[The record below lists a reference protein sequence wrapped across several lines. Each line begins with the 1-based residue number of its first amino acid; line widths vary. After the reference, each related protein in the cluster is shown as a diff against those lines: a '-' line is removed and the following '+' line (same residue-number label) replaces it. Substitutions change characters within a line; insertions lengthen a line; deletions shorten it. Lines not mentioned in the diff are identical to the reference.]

1 MPRPEPRRVVLAGSL
16 LLALAL
22 CGACGNTSTS
32 GPSGATNAV
41 VVRITVT
48 PSGCPPIPA
57 RVPAGAVE
65 VVVSNLDAP
74 TVSEVEV
81 RSANLSQVLG
91 EKENLIQ
98 GMSAKFSISV
108 AKGTYVVNCPG
119 AAQSHWTLTAGSA
132 ETKSSS

>member
-1 MPRPEPRRVVLAGSL
+1 MPHPEPRRVALAGSL

-22 CGACGNTSTS
+22 CSACGSTSTS
-32 GPSGATNAV
+32 GAGGSTNAV
-41 VVRITVT
+41 VVRITAT
-48 PSGCPPIPA
+48 PSGCPPVPA
-57 RVPAGAVE
+57 RVPAGVVE
-65 VVVSNLDAP
+65 VIASNLDAP

-81 RSANLSQVLG
+81 RSGNLSQVLG

-108 AKGTYVVNCPG
+108 STGTYVVNCPG
-119 AAQSHWTLTAGSA
+119 AAESHWALTAIRA

>member
-1 MPRPEPRRVVLAGSL
+1 MPRPEPRRLVLAGSF

-22 CGACGNTSTS
+22 LSACGNTSTS
-32 GPSGATNAV
+32 GPGGSTNAV
-41 VVRITVT
+41 VVRITTT
-48 PSGCPPIPA
+48 PSGCPPVPA
-57 RVPAGAVE
+57 RVPSGVVE

-119 AAQSHWTLTAGSA
+119 AAQSHWTLTALRA
-132 ETKSSS
+132 ETNSS

>member
-1 MPRPEPRRVVLAGSL
+1 MPRTEPRRVVLACSL
-16 LLALAL
+16 LLTLVL
-22 CGACGNTSTS
+22 CSACGKASTS
-32 GPSGATNAV
+32 PTASSADPV
-41 VVRITVT
+41 VVRITAT

-65 VVVSNLDAP
+65 VFASNLDAP

-81 RSANLSQVLG
+81 RSGNLSEVLG

-108 AKGTYVVNCPG
+108 AKGSYVVNCPG
-119 AAQSHWTLTAGSA
+119 AAQSHWTLTAVGA
-132 ETKSSS
+132 RTKSPS

>member
-1 MPRPEPRRVVLAGSL
+1 MPRPEPRRLVLAGSL

-22 CGACGNTSTS
+22 LSACGNTSTS
-32 GPSGATNAV
+32 GPGGSSNAV
-41 VVRITVT
+41 VVRITT
-48 PSGCPPIPA
+48 PPSGCPPVPA
-57 RVPAGAVE
+57 RVPSGVVE

-98 GMSAKFSISV
+98 GMSARFSISV
-108 AKGTYVVNCPG
+108 AEGNYVVNCPG
-119 AAQSHWTLTAGSA
+119 AARSHCALMAVRPSK
-132 ETKSSS
+132 KSPS